1 MANLEFKLMQLNL
14 DFLMGPITV
23 LIKVMVRK
31 KRLGLVSTTAIRN
44 KERTSFWLFLKD
56 GSISGIFPHRMFLM
70 STLLPIEIEIF
81 I

>member
-23 LIKVMVRK
+23 LIKVMARK

-56 GSISGIFPHRMFLM
+56 GSIS
-70 STLLPIEIEIF
+70 
-81 I
+81 